1 MKKLFLVT
9 AVICFILNGAIIR
22 TWLAQ
27 EASAKEKI
35 EKQDKKTADEL
46 ALLKSDSK

>member
-9 AVICFILNGAIIR
+9 TMICLLLNGAIIR
-22 TWLAQ
+22 TWLIQ

-35 EKQDKKTADEL
+35 EKKAKALDEM
-46 ALLKSDSK
+46 ALLNKNSK